1 MSLQPSPSL
10 PLNDVHP
17 GVAPGWWPPAP
28 GWWMVA
34 AAVLILGVGI
44 GLWLHL
50 RRKRTRALLRY
61 FDDAVAR
68 ADAPVARV
76 AAMSELLRRAAR
88 RVDPHADRLQGDDW
102 LRFLDA
108 GLKRPQFLHGSGA
121 LLRDGAFRPA
131 ADPAAVEALRI
142 VARQRYLDWMRGA

>member
-1 MSLQPSPSL
+1 
-10 PLNDVHP
+10 
-17 GVAPGWWPPAP
+17 VAPAWWPPAP
-28 GWWMVA
+28 GWWLVA
-34 AAVLILGVGI
+34 AAVLVRGTGI

-50 RRKRTRALLRY
+50 RRKRTRALLEY

-68 ADAPVARV
+68 ADARVARV

-88 RVDPHADRLQGDDW
+88 RVDPNADHLQGDDW

-108 GLKRPQFLHGSGA
+108 GLKRPQFLHGPGA
-121 LLRDGAFRPA
+121 LLRDGAFRPD

-142 VARQRYLDWMRGA
+142 VARQRYLGWLRGA

>member
-1 MSLQPSPSL
+1 MRKARFTEEQ
-10 PLNDVHP
+10 
-17 GVAPGWWPPAP
+17 
-28 GWWMVA
+28 MVK
-34 AAVLILGVGI
+34 IL
-44 GLWLHL
+44 
-50 RRKRTRALLRY
+50 RE
-61 FDDAVAR
+61 
-68 ADAPVARV
+68 ADKTPVAQV

-88 RVDPHADRLQGDDW
+88 RVDPRADRLEGDDW

-108 GLKRPQFLHGSGA
+108 GLKRSQFLHGPGA